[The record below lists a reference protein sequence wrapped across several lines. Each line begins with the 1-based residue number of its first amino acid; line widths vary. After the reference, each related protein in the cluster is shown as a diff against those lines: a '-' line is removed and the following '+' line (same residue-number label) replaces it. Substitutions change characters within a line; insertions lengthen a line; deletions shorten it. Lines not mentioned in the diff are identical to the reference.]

1 MADSITVALTWC
13 LAWGEDRKP
22 QFEIDKLKQIRNDI
36 TKVDPEIKTLVN
48 QVQQLQNLSFPDRLD
63 SLKDSELWQQNTK
76 IGLVYGGATKIK
88 GYVFDSAKLPEV
100 RGASAILD
108 RINLVDLPAFF
119 KGEESDRF
127 PECHQAPDYCKKLRE
142 RLSDE
147 EGESVSQLFAALI
160 PELIIYSTG
169 GNILAFCPAAF
180 VDDLANLIE
189 KQYTKE
195 TLTANSCAVGETFK
209 LLEIRFGLL
218 KENIAETLWLD
229 FYKQHKDNEI
239 VKTYFRNKEV
249 TLEELKNQKSFN
261 EIAGKLA
268 TRFNQR
274 RNGNDIYDRPS
285 RRYPPMLE
293 THPYLVRDTSD
304 RASAVAE
311 VKLPGDPN
319 LSESLARKNY
329 MGRKTKIAGNQ
340 EGWFK
345 YAGFEWE
352 AGKVVSWVEKFADY
366 LKRHPEQSEEY
377 YQGEKPEEV
386 KEARDLEHIGNSSN
400 NFVAFIYADG
410 NNMGGYIQGI
420 KTPQEYM
427 EFSRDVFEATEKSV
441 YRALAQ
447 HLHPQKLSKL
457 TKSNAE
463 NYEGQIV
470 HPFEII
476 TIGGDDVLLIVPAN
490 KALEISHTIGV
501 KFEKIL
507 LSKGDKYKREES
519 EDIIQKSANCHRYE
533 DKDEDKDKDKKAK
546 ASECI
551 LSTSIGVLI
560 TSCSTPIYYADR
572 LVSQLLKSA
581 KKKAKSLK
589 QNKDYLYHGGTVDFL
604 VLKAVTMISSDLGA
618 FRESGLEKTRGKDK
632 LKLYATPYTFYELA
646 GLIDTCK
653 ALKKAEFPRSQLYQ
667 IRSFLERGKNTAM
680 LNYRYFRVRLSPVEK
695 QKLLEEHFEKAWC
708 NAKTNNGNLAPWM
721 SVIEENNKKASY
733 ETIWR
738 ELVDIYP
745 FMDTYHDNKP
755 TEASVRPLT
764 SEA

>member
-1 MADSITVALTWC
+1 MTDSITIALTWC
-13 LAWGEDRKP
+13 LAWGEKKQP
-22 QFEIDKLKQIRNDI
+22 AFELDQSEQIRNDI
-36 TKVDPEIKTLVN
+36 TKVDPDIQKLVN
-48 QVQQLQNLSFPDRLD
+48 QVQQLQKLPFPDRLD
-63 SLKDSELWQQNTK
+63 SLKDSELWQQSTK

-119 KGEESDRF
+119 HGEESDRF
-127 PECHQAPDYCKKLRE
+127 PECNNTSESIKYCRDLRK

-147 EGESVSQLFAALI
+147 EGGVVSQLFAALI

-195 TLTANSCAVGETFK
+195 TLTANSCAVGEIFR

-218 KENIAETLWLD
+218 KENIADTPWLN
-229 FYKQHKDNEI
+229 FYQQHKDNEI
-239 VKTYFRNKEV
+239 VKTYFKDRDI
-249 TLEELKNQKSFN
+249 TLEELERKKSFN
-261 EIAGKLA
+261 EIVGKLA
-268 TRFNQR
+268 AHFNQR
-274 RNGNDIYDRPS
+274 RNGNDIYARPS
-285 RRYPPMLE
+285 RRYPPMFE
-293 THPYLVRDTSD
+293 THPYLIRDTSD
-304 RASAVAE
+304 RASAVAKTE
-311 VKLPGDPN
+311 LPNNPN

-329 MGRKTKIAGNQ
+329 MGRKTKIESN

-345 YAGFEWE
+345 HAGFKWE
-352 AGKVVSWVEKFADY
+352 AGEVVNWVKKFEDY
-366 LKRHPEQSEEY
+366 LDLEENLKKSQKY
-377 YQGEKPEEV
+377 YRGEKDEKA
-386 KEARDLEHIGNSSN
+386 KEAKDLEHIGNSAK
-400 NFVAFIYADG
+400 NFVAFVYADG

-420 KTPQEYM
+420 KTPQEYI
-427 EFSRDVFEATEKSV
+427 EFSRDVFEATEESV
-441 YRALAQ
+441 YRALAE
-447 HLHPQKLSKL
+447 HLHPQKLNNL

-501 KFEKIL
+501 EFEQIL
-507 LSKGDKYKREES
+507 LSKRDKYKLKDS
-519 EDIIQKSANCHRYE
+519 GAIAKSVDCHRYE
-533 DKDEDKDKDKKAK
+533 GKIAEPSD
-546 ASECI
+546 CI

-581 KKKAKSLK
+581 KKKAQTLK
-589 QNKDYLYHGGTVDFL
+589 RGYQYYGGTVDFL
-604 VLKAVTMISSDLGA
+604 VLKAVTMISSDLNA
-618 FRESGLEKTRGKDK
+618 FREEGLVKIKGNNQ
-632 LKLYATPYTFYELA
+632 LKLYATPHTFHELA
-646 GLIDTCK
+646 GLINTAK
-653 ALKKAEFPRSQLYQ
+653 ALKEAEFPRSQLYQ

-680 LNYRYFRVRLSPVEK
+680 LNYRYFRVRLTLAEK
-695 QKLLEEHFEKAWC
+695 QKLLEEHFEQAWC

-721 SVIEENNKKASY
+721 SVIEKNQKASY

-738 ELVDIYP
+738 EIVDIYP
-745 FMDTYHDNKP
+745 FIELEDKQ
-755 TEASVRPLT
+755 T
-764 SEA
+764 SEQEKSDYPHSRTRANP